1 MRRFLL
7 IAAGAIAVLAVAAV
21 VAIRSP
27 SVDMWLFRRIATGIV
42 SRPTP
47 VLAKP
52 DELSVLLCG
61 TGTPLPDRARA
72 GPCAIVAAGSR
83 IYVIDAGIGSVR
95 NMLLWRIPLEDVKAI
110 LLTHF
115 HSDHIPELGELRL
128 QTWVAG
134 RKARLPV
141 YGPPGVDQ
149 VVAGFEEA
157 YALDT
162 KYRTEHHG
170 ADFLPPDAAPMIAM
184 PVPIPQRA
192 TTALV
197 LDEDGL
203 KITAIRVHH
212 DPAKPAYGYRFD
224 YKGRSVVISGDTTP
238 DEDLARAAKGA
249 DVLVHEGLQ
258 PEMVA
263 ALGDA
268 LTKAGKW
275 RPAKIMH
282 DIPGYHSAP
291 VGAARI
297 ANEAGAK
304 LLVFTHM
311 LPPLPNWVARHLFLN
326 GVSAVRPQ
334 GVEIGHDGLLI
345 RLPAGSGDIE
355 ETTLH
360 D

>member
-7 IAAGAIAVLAVAAV
+7 IAAGAIIAFAIAGV
-21 VAIRSP
+21 VAIRTP
-27 SVDMWLFRRIATGIV
+27 SVDMWLFRKIATHIV
-42 SRPTP
+42 ARPTP

-61 TGTPLPDRARA
+61 TGTPLPDRERA
-72 GPCAIVAAGSR
+72 GPCAMVAAGNR
-83 IYVIDAGIGSVR
+83 IYVIDAGIGSVQ
-95 NMLLWRIPLEDVKAI
+95 NMLLWRIPLENVKGV
-110 LLTHF
+110 LVTHF

-134 RKARLPV
+134 RKTRLPV
-141 YGPPGVDQ
+141 YGPPGVEQ
-149 VVAGFEEA
+149 VVAGFEQA
-157 YALDT
+157 YALDSG
-162 KYRTEHHG
+162 YRTEHHG
-170 ADFLPPDAAPMIAM
+170 ADFLPPDAAPMMAM
-184 PVPIPQRA
+184 PVAIPDGA
-192 TTALV
+192 TTQIV
-197 LDEDGL
+197 LNQDGL

-212 DPAKPAYGYRFD
+212 DPATPAYGYRFD
-224 YKGRSVVISGDTTP
+224 YHGRSIVISGDTTP

-249 DVLVHEGLQ
+249 DILVHEGLQ
-258 PEMVA
+258 PEMVG

-268 LTKAGKW
+268 LNAAGKW
-275 RPAKIMH
+275 RAAKIMH

-345 RLPAGSGDIE
+345 RLPANSGAIE
-355 ETTLH
+355 ETTLK

>member
-1 MRRFLL
+1 MRKTLL
-7 IAAGAIAVLAVAAV
+7 IGGGVIVAL
-21 VAIRSP
+21 VAIGLAALRIP
-27 SVDMWLFRRIATGIV
+27 SVDMWLFRHAAARIV
-42 SRPTP
+42 SRPAP
-47 VLAKP
+47 VLAKA

-61 TGTPLPDRARA
+61 TGTPLPDRTRA
-72 GPCAIVAAGSR
+72 GPCALVAAGDR
-83 IYVIDAGIGSVR
+83 LYVIDVGIGSVR
-95 NMLLWRIPLEDVKAI
+95 NMLLWRLPLAKVRGV

-115 HSDHIPELGELRL
+115 HSDHIPELGEIRL

-134 RKARLPV
+134 RRTHLPV
-141 YGPPGVDQ
+141 SGPPGVGR

-162 KYRTEHHG
+162 QYRTAHHG
-170 ADFLPPDAAPMIAM
+170 ADFLPPGAAALDAK
-184 PVPIPQRA
+184 PVPIPQDA
-192 TTALV
+192 PTAVV
-197 LDEDGL
+197 LDDHGL

-238 DEDLARAAKGA
+238 DEDLAQAARGA

-268 LTKAGKW
+268 LKTAEKW
-275 RPAKIMH
+275 RAAKIMH
-282 DIPGYHSAP
+282 DIPGYHSSP

-304 LLVFTHM
+304 RLVFTHM
-311 LPPLPNWVARHLFLN
+311 LPPLPNAAARRMFLN
-326 GVSAVRPQ
+326 GVAAVRPD
-334 GVEIGHDGLLI
+334 GVELGHDGLLI
-345 RLPAGSGDIE
+345 RLPAGSDAIE
-355 ETTLH
+355 ETSL
-360 D
+360 DD

>member
-1 MRRFLL
+1 MRKWL
-7 IAAGAIAVLAVAAV
+7 IVGAGTIVLIV
-21 VAIRSP
+21 VAGWVALRSP
-27 SVDMWLFRRIATGIV
+27 AVQMWLFRTAVAHIV
-42 SRPTP
+42 NRPAP
-47 VLAKP
+47 ELAKP

-61 TGTPLPDRARA
+61 TGTPLPDRSRA
-72 GPCAIVAAGSR
+72 GPCALVAAGER
-83 IYVIDAGIGSVR
+83 LYVVDVGIGSVQ
-95 NMLLWRIPLEDVKAI
+95 NLLLWRIPLDHVKGV

-115 HSDHIPELGELRL
+115 HSDHIPELGEIRL

-134 RKARLPV
+134 RRTQLPV
-141 YGPPGVDQ
+141 YGPPGAGE

-170 ADFLPPDAAPMIAM
+170 ADFLPPDAAAM
-184 PVPIPQRA
+184 TAVPVPMADGA
-192 TTALV
+192 TTATV
-197 LDEDGL
+197 LAEDGL

-212 DPAKPAYGYRFD
+212 DPATPAYGYRFD
-224 YKGRSVVISGDTTP
+224 YHGRSVVISGDTTP

-268 LTKAGKW
+268 LNAAGKP

-282 DIPGYHSAP
+282 DIPGYHSSP

-297 ANEAGAK
+297 ANEAGVK
-304 LLVFTHM
+304 RLVFTHM
-311 LPPLPNWVARHLFLN
+311 LPVLPNRIAERLFLS
-326 GVSAVRPQ
+326 GVAAVRPDR
-334 GVEIGHDGLLI
+334 VELGRDGLLI
-345 RLPAGSGDIE
+345 RLPANSAAIE
-355 ETTLH
+355 ETTIG